1 MKNTKPPVI
10 KIISPKYQ
18 PSRAELREDLRVD
31 ATPEEATRAL
41 MRTREVQYIE
51 KPSRV
56 SR

>member
-1 MKNTKPPVI
+1 MNGKPSVI

-31 ATPEEATRAL
+31 ATPEEAARTL

-51 KPSRV
+51 KPNRV